1 MYARRDVRYECFRM
15 KNGTPPKRQE
25 IVDLVEK
32 EKGDFEWSKFAVDW
46 DVYVTSSKISV
57 VRCIRDINKVTEI
70 CSYKYIAAKKNFEM
84 EVLSDEEEAIISM
97 IEAQFLDG
105 LMTWRNYREA
115 WGVRWEPE
123 RNRIETYLMNMPQTQ
138 IEVTPEM
145 IQQVLERGTA
155 ASDVLFDAVKVSIKD
170 NQTKEE

>member
-1 MYARRDVRYECFRM
+1 M
-15 KNGTPPKRQE
+15 KSGTPPKRQE

-32 EKGDFEWSKFAVDW
+32 EKGNFDWAKFADEW
-46 DVYVTSSKISV
+46 DVYVTKSSIKV
-57 VRCIRDINKVTEI
+57 VRNIKDINKVTEI

-84 EVLSDEEEAIISM
+84 DAMSDEEEAIVSM

-115 WGVRWEPE
+115 WGVRWDDE
-123 RNRIETYLMNMPQTQ
+123 RKRIETYLMNMPQTQ

-145 IQQVLERGTA
+145 IQKVLDRGTA
-155 ASDVLFDAVKVSIKD
+155 ESNVLFDSVQISIND

>member
-32 EKGDFEWSKFAVDW
+32 GRGDFEWAKFANEW
-46 DVYVTSSKISV
+46 DVYVTKSAIKV
-57 VRCIRDINKVTEI
+57 VRNIKDINKVTEI

-84 EVLSDEEEAIISM
+84 DAMSDEEEAIVSM

-115 WGVRWEPE
+115 WGVKWEPE
-123 RNRIETYLMNMPQTQ
+123 RNRIETFLMNMPQTQ
-138 IEVTPEM
+138 IEVTPDM
-145 IQQVLERGTA
+145 IQKVLERGTA
-155 ASDVLFDAVKVSIKD
+155 ASDALFDIVKVSIKD